1 MDAKTRRDSEGGF
14 SLLELMVVMIV
25 MSIIMVAV
33 FMLMKNSINV
43 SNTTYEM
50 TDTRENLR
58 IAQEYINRDIVN
70 AGYELNDYDK
80 IIVPRA
86 FVTSYIAKN
95 ITPTTDPE
103 NSFGVNYVNLG
114 LVWSDADPGA
124 VAVADTNP
132 ATTVLDNTD
141 RITILRLDSA
151 FDAIPLVAGTITGSG
166 ATISMPTATAAPLK
180 VGEIYYFTSGTCQA
194 VTVPCSAF
202 GRITAISAASGT
214 STISFSAANS
224 YGLNVPGATGPLNIV
239 GKGNGSGISTQ
250 TVNMRRAF
258 ITHYYVNSRNELMK
272 REFGV
277 AGTGFT
283 ENLVAEHITGLSF
296 RYIFGGNN
304 TGTVKQPATQL
315 ASWADQDSVRQIEI
329 KITGETT
336 HSVIMRPKKTT
347 ETAAEYQKSIK
358 GQETMTSV
366 ASARNLQ
373 FRRAQKPK

>member
-14 SLLELMVVMIV
+14 SLIELMIVMIV
-25 MSIIMVAV
+25 MSVIMVAV
-33 FMLMKNSINV
+33 FMLMKSSMNV
-43 SNTTYEM
+43 SNATYEL

-58 IAQEYINRDIVN
+58 IAHEYINRDIIN

-86 FVTSYIAKN
+86 FVTSYLAKN
-95 ITPTTDPE
+95 ITPTSDPA
-103 NSFGVNYVNLG
+103 NTFGTAHVNLG

-124 VAVADTNP
+124 VAVADSNP
-132 ATTVLDNTD
+132 TTTVLDNTD
-141 RITILRLDSA
+141 RITILRLDISFSPIQLA
-151 FDAIPLVAGTITGSG
+151 AGTITGSG
-166 ATISMPTATAAPLK
+166 ATITMPATAAAPLK
-180 VGEIYYFTSGTCQA
+180 VGEIYYFTAGTCQGL
-194 VTVPCSAF
+194 TVACSAF
-202 GRITAISAASGT
+202 GRITAISTASGT

-224 YGLNVPGATGPLNIV
+224 YGLNVVSSTGPINVV
-239 GKGNGSGISTQ
+239 GKGNASGVSTQ

-304 TGTVKQPATQL
+304 TGTVQQPKPQL
-315 ASWADQDSVRQIEI
+315 TSWADKDSVRQIEI

-336 HSVIMRPKKTT
+336 HAINFQKGKK
-347 ETAAEYQKSIK
+347 
-358 GQETMTSV
+358 GLETMTSV
-366 ASARNLQ
+366 TSARNLQ
-373 FRRAQKPK
+373 FRRALKAN

>member
-1 MDAKTRRDSEGGF
+1 MHAKTRRDSERGF
-14 SLLELMVVMIV
+14 SLIELMVVMIV
-25 MSIIMVAV
+25 MSIIMVAA
-33 FMLMKNSINV
+33 FMLMKSSMNV
-43 SNTTYEM
+43 SNATYEL

-58 IAQEYINRDIVN
+58 IAHEYINRDIVN

-86 FVTSYIAKN
+86 FVTNYLAKN
-95 ITPTTDPE
+95 ITPTSDPE
-103 NSFGVNYVNLG
+103 NTFGASYVNFG

-124 VAVADTNP
+124 VAVADSNP
-132 ATTVLDNTD
+132 TTTVLDNTD
-141 RITILRLDSA
+141 RITILRLDNT
-151 FDAIPLVAGTITGSG
+151 FDAISLVAGKITGSG
-166 ATISMPTATAAPLK
+166 STISMPSTAAAPLK
-180 VGEIYYFTSGTCQA
+180 VGEIYYFTSGSCQA
-194 VTVPCSAF
+194 ITVPCSTF

-224 YGLNVPGATGPLNIV
+224 YGLNVPAATGPINIV
-239 GKGNGSGISTQ
+239 GKGNASGISTQ

-258 ITHYYVNSRNELMK
+258 ISHYYVNAKSELMK

-277 AGTGFT
+277 AGAGFT

-304 TGTVKQPATQL
+304 TGTVKQPAAQL
-315 ASWADQDSVRQIEI
+315 TSWAEQDTVRQIEI

-336 HSVIMRPKKTT
+336 HSINFQKGKK
-347 ETAAEYQKSIK
+347 
-358 GQETMTSV
+358 GLETMTSI